1 MAEMQP
7 EPTEPND
14 APAVAATA
22 APVKDDAFAAK
33 LRGFGP
39 VGLIAIFVIYAGN
52 ALLAPLS
59 AVLVLAWAW
68 MSRTPWRGIGF
79 GRPRNW
85 LVVLAGGILL
95 GVALKLTM
103 KAVVMPLLGADPINH
118 AFQYLAGNRAA
129 IPMALY
135 MMVVAAGFG
144 EETMF
149 RGYAFERLGKLLG
162 TSVGAKAAIV
172 LLTSTWFALEH
183 YALQGVPGTQQALIV
198 GLVFGTIYART
209 GQLWM
214 LIVAHAAFDLT
225 AYAII
230 YHQWETAV
238 ATFFFPAPA

>member
-1 MAEMQP
+1 MGESPP
-7 EPTEPND
+7 EPVE
-14 APAVAATA
+14 AVATPQDAV
-22 APVKDDAFAAK
+22 APPPKDDAFAAK

-39 VGLIAIFVIYAGN
+39 VGLLAILVVYFGN
-52 ALLAPLS
+52 ALLPPLS
-59 AVLVLAWAW
+59 AVLVLLWAHT
-68 MSRTPWRGIGF
+68 SRTPWRGIGF

-85 LVVLAGGILL
+85 LWVIAGGIAL
-95 GVALKLTM
+95 GVALKLAM
-103 KAVVMPLLGADPINH
+103 KAIVMPLLGADPINH

-144 EETMF
+144 EETVF
-149 RGYAFERLGKLLG
+149 RGFAFERLGKLLG
-162 TSVGAKAAIV
+162 SSAGAKLAIV

-183 YALQGVPGTQQALIV
+183 YALQGVAGTQQALIV
-198 GLVFGTIYART
+198 GLLFGAIYART

-230 YHQWETAV
+230 YHEWETAV